1 MFESILDNLVELN
14 FRVTKPFEKTRL
26 IVKLDDKEIKNIF
39 KLHMLPSEMES
50 VLIEKEIL
58 MNSNAKEIT
67 LEIKEG

>member
-1 MFESILDNLVELN
+1 
-14 FRVTKPFEKTRL
+14 
-26 IVKLDDKEIKNIF
+26 
-39 KLHMLPSEMES
+39 MLPSEMES